1 MKKPNG
7 FCPLDATIRFVM
19 NTFLST
25 GTLALIIVGIL
36 LFLSLAGVLLYFVFF
51 QHMRYKAQAKE
62 LIRRFEYL
70 HSLLIG
76 QDAHWVKTIERIA
89 TTNLLF
95 ASRHQTF
102 EKRFKELR
110 DRGDASAQKAVNDL
124 KDLIE
129 DRDYKGLKAALPEA
143 RRIMQEY
150 DDAANS
156 LHNDLHALILPM
168 EECNANSLHMK
179 EQFRSIKQDYF
190 VKQSELSLCK
200 ESFETIFEKLDK
212 QFDRFAELV
221 SSAQYEEAK
230 SMIPGIEKVLDQLA
244 RAIKDFPDYCA
255 SIEHV
260 IPDKLILLK
269 NAYEEMRS
277 SGYPLQH
284 LLSYPAIEDIEAE
297 LSSIA
302 KDVKSFKRNNIQGR
316 LDAIVAQID
325 GYLEGFEKEKDC
337 RVAFDSGCE
346 TAYAY
351 ASSVEKKYIRLC
363 NALPNVEGLYVI
375 ESAQTDKINA
385 IKNTINKM
393 GATKRYLDNLIHSP
407 THQPYSLLVEKMK
420 ELSDEAKD
428 NEAAIEDFNRYLLSL
443 KTDSETALA
452 KVQSYY
458 QALKEAKFTLREI
471 ALPSL
476 SDKYLPVL
484 DECLEQIDFMFKTL
498 HKTPID
504 VAAINKVSF
513 ELSKQGD
520 EALSGIKRDYE
531 AMISADAAITFANRD
546 RFRLS
551 DLDAQLKQAEG
562 FYHNGEFKKS
572 YDDVTQAIRRLRGE

>member
-1 MKKPNG
+1 
-7 FCPLDATIRFVM
+7 M
-19 NTFLST
+19 NILLST
-25 GTLALIIVGIL
+25 GLVALIVVAALLVIAGI
-36 LFLSLAGVLLYFVFF
+36 GVLLYFVLF
-51 QHMRYKAQAKE
+51 QHMRAKAQAKE

-168 EECNANSLHMK
+168 EECNADSLHMK

-200 ESFETIFEKLDK
+200 ESFESVFDKLDK

-230 SMIPGIEKVLDQLA
+230 SMIGPIEKVLDQLA

-255 SIEHV
+255 CIEHV
-260 IPDKLILLK
+260 IPDKLVTLK

-284 LLSYPAIEDIEAE
+284 LLSSPAIEEIEAE
-297 LSSIA
+297 LAAIA
-302 KDVKSFKRNNIQGR
+302 KDVKSFKRSNIQGR
-316 LDAIVAQID
+316 LDAIQAQID
-325 GYLEGFEKEKDC
+325 GYLEGFDKEKDS
-337 RVAFDSGCE
+337 RVAFESGCE
-346 TAYAY
+346 QAYAY

-375 ESAQTDKINA
+375 EPAQSDKINA

-407 THQPYSLLVEKMK
+407 TKQPYSLLLEKMN
-420 ELSDEAKD
+420 ELSDEAKE

-452 KVQSYY
+452 KVESYY
-458 QALKEAKFTLREI
+458 SALKDAKYTLREI

-476 SDKYLPVL
+476 SEKYLPTL
-484 DECLEQIDFMFKTL
+484 DECLDKIDFINKTL
-498 HKTPID
+498 HQTPID

-513 ELSKQGD
+513 ELSKEGD
-520 EALSGIKRDYE
+520 EALSGIKKDYE
-531 AMISADAAITFANRD
+531 AMIAADGAITFANRD

-562 FYHNGEFKKS
+562 FYQAGEFKKS
-572 YDDVTQAIRRLRGE
+572 YDDVTAAIRRLRGE

>member
-1 MKKPNG
+1 
-7 FCPLDATIRFVM
+7 M
-19 NTFLST
+19 NLLLST
-25 GTLALIIVGIL
+25 GLVALIVIAILAVAAGI
-36 LFLSLAGVLLYFVFF
+36 GVLLYFVLF
-51 QHMRYKAQAKE
+51 QHMRSKAQAKE

-168 EECNANSLHMK
+168 EECNADSLHMK
-179 EQFRSIKQDYF
+179 EQFRAIKQDYF

-200 ESFETIFEKLDK
+200 ESFETVFGKLDK

-221 SSAQYEEAK
+221 SSAQYDEAK
-230 SMIPGIEKVLDQLA
+230 SMIAPIEKVLDQLA

-255 SIEHV
+255 CIEHV
-260 IPDKLILLK
+260 IPDKLVSLK

-284 LLSYPAIEDIEAE
+284 LLSSPAIDEIEAE
-297 LSSIA
+297 LASIA
-302 KDVKSFKRNNIQGR
+302 KDVKAFKRNNIQGR
-316 LDAIVAQID
+316 LDAIQAQID
-325 GYLEGFEKEKDC
+325 GYLEGFDKEKDS
-337 RVAFDSGCE
+337 RVTFESGCE
-346 TAYAY
+346 QAYAY

-363 NALPNVEGLYVI
+363 NALPNVEALYVI

-407 THQPYSLLVEKMK
+407 TKQPYSLLVEKMN
-420 ELSDEAKD
+420 ELSDEAKE

-452 KVQSYY
+452 KVQSYFA
-458 QALKEAKFTLREI
+458 ALKDAKYTLREI

-476 SDKYLPVL
+476 SEKYLPTL
-484 DECLEQIDFMFKTL
+484 DACLDKIDFMYKTL
-498 HKTPID
+498 HQTPID
-504 VAAINKVSF
+504 VSAINKVSF
-513 ELSKQGD
+513 ELSKEGD
-520 EALSGIKRDYE
+520 EALSGIKKDYE
-531 AMISADAAITFANRD
+531 AMIAADGAITFANRD

-562 FYHNGEFKKS
+562 FYQAGEFKKS
-572 YDDVTQAIRRLRGE
+572 YDDVTAAIRRLRGE